1 MAYGRVNELRR
12 TQAGAYRYGVVVLSD
27 GRDEGSRQ
35 TLSALEAALRPS
47 ENDPTGIQIHTI
59 AIGADADEAVLK
71 RISQAAHGRYWKGKN
86 EQEMV
91 EIYREIARH
100 Y

>member
-1 MAYGRVNELRR
+1 MITNPIFYSL
-12 TQAGAYRYGVVVLSD
+12 D
-27 GRDEGSRQ
+27 GIWRARLAPAQ
-35 TLSALEAALRPS
+35 EAAVW
-47 ENDPTGIQIHTI
+47 PTRSLLKGGAHV
-59 AIGADADEAVLK
+59 AIGSDADEAVLK
-71 RISQAAHGRYWKGKN
+71 RIAQAAHGRYWKGKN